1 MNLETLSQK
10 HLNELEHRVSELLAT
25 LRKAKIHDDPLVESL
40 KTLEQEIGE
49 LRRERFDAANT
60 EYHTH

>member
-40 KTLEQEIGE
+40 KLLEQEIGQ
-49 LRRERFDAANT
+49 LRRERFDSKNSQ
-60 EYHTH
+60 YHTY